1 MLTLILVQTF
11 DLDIEDRLRV
21 DLNPG
26 TLLHKL
32 SQMNFVG
39 LLDIAIS
46 LTERRIVSI
55 FFQVDQLVEVI
66 GPLFSASHPAA
77 RPAPGCTA

>member
-55 FFQVDQLVEVI
+55 FFQ
-66 GPLFSASHPAA
+66 S
-77 RPAPGCTA
+77 